1 MKYKFLLH
9 SLSHTTLAINVTG
22 LSLNVAG
29 VGVNGSSLPFVQ
41 YNSWDRAK
49 QRFLELG
56 AQQESLDAAYQ
67 HLRATSVAVLTIM

>member
-29 VGVNGSSLPFVQ
+29 VGVNGASLPFVQ

-49 QRFLELG
+49 QRFWNWALNRNLWMP
-56 AQQESLDAAYQ
+56 
-67 HLRATSVAVLTIM
+67 HINT